1 MKSWYENCDDDDDD
15 DDDDVNDG
23 VGGKES
29 INLMKLKINKPE
41 RFIAFAKWSSGIG
54 RGLNGLTASAMA
66 LKGRRQSYQTS
77 WISEKIIWLQFYYLH
92 QVLKSGLP
100 QNNIA
105 HIP

>member
-1 MKSWYENCDDDDDD
+1 MK
-15 DDDDVNDG
+15 
-23 VGGKES
+23 
-29 INLMKLKINKPE
+29 IKINKPE

-66 LKGRRQSYQTS
+66 LKGKGKVSKHLEFQ
-77 WISEKIIWLQFYYLH
+77 KKIWLQFYYLH

>member
-15 DDDDVNDG
+15 DDDDVDDDVN
-23 VGGKES
+23 GGGAKEY

-77 WISEKIIWLQFYYLH
+77 
-92 QVLKSGLP
+92 
-100 QNNIA
+100 
-105 HIP
+105 